1 MHNRLTNYDKPDI
14 NISCSESNYISQTF
28 HTINFYNMDVKY
40 PLQKYIFMVKNAKM
54 IKKCNNSI
62 DIILANF
69 NSDINFIKYIDAL
82 DIKIHDLVCNRN
94 NYKYKINK
102 SYISRPYYPNVF
114 NMDISNCVA
123 FDDTN
128 KKIDIRKFN
137 IDNINDDM
145 TCSIIIE
152 LSSVLVDDTN
162 YWFNYSA
169 KQIKLNLNVFND
181 NMFDAIENVNS
192 VNNAVI
198 PAAPPLNINNTDTNT
213 NTESKR
219 ILPNIMQNEIINFIK
234 KDSNNNLIKSE
245 KPAEK
250 TSNTFFSVSP
260 FDLKKQLDKFKEK
273 KTNKDN
279 IVLDENITDKINTMK
294 KEINDSII
302 KKLRVDNR
310 YNNIQLN

>member
-14 NISCSESNYISQTF
+14 NISCSESNYISHTF
-28 HTINFYNMDVKY
+28 HTINFYNMNVKY
-40 PLQKYIFMVKNAKM
+40 PLQKYIFHIKNAKI

-62 DIILANF
+62 DVILANF
-69 NSDINFIKYIDAL
+69 DSDINFIKYIDAL
-82 DIKIHDLVCNRN
+82 DVKIHECLCSRN
-94 NYKYKINK
+94 NYKYNINK
-102 SYISRPYYPNVF
+102 SYETRQYFPPVF
-114 NMDISNCVA
+114 NMNISECLVFN
-123 FDDTN
+123 DTN
-128 KKIDIRKFN
+128 KKTDIIID
-137 IDNINDDM
+137 DNT

-152 LSSVLVDDTN
+152 LSSVLADDTN

-169 KQIKLNLNVFND
+169 KQIKLNPNVFND

-198 PAAPPLNINNTDTNT
+198 PAAPPLNINNTNTNT
-213 NTESKR
+213 NTETETKR

-234 KDSNNNLIKSE
+234 KDSNINLIKSE

-250 TSNTFFSVSP
+250 TTNTFFSVSP

-294 KEINDSII
+294 KEINDSIT